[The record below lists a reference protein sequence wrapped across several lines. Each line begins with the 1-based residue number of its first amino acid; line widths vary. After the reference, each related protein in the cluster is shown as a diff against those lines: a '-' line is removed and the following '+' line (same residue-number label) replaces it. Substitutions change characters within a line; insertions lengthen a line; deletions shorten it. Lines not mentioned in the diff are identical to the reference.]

1 MYTNIHTYIDTYI
14 RTYVYIYVHTCIHTY
29 IHTLIHAYTDHVYDD
44 DKSVRP
50 SNPVDALLIPAM
62 NMAVGHEP
70 VMTLAGVERTVP
82 QDADPQ
88 IQNDLDAARQE
99 VVGLTQA
106 NEQLKERINTLEQ
119 ELDEARKPPPEPVVE
134 EVKVEEIPKEQP
146 KPKVEDWTKVK
157 RPKALSVFKVDPKVF
172 KGKIPTAARVD
183 QMLSWFANIYEGKA
197 TADQVDDREGNKRQ
211 SFPDFIRD
219 WMINKFGLKSI
230 ALSNLASLILG
241 IQAKKDDKDAG
252 LRIRAFGILS
262 GIIPHECWHEDLSN
276 MILEAMGLMFQ
287 ISKIS
292 ENMGHAATKKPLIE
306 AALTIEATKQA
317 WGKWGFGP
325 VPQLLDDT
333 MIQMSRREGGQIR
346 LHEWIELLCETWL
359 GAAESMDKD
368 LRVIFVQHD
377 SNGDGVLDLDE
388 FRGLINALLG
398 SGHEPVDDRQI
409 SRLFAEA
416 LEESCAMKAED
427 DPDEDD
433 VMMPEA
439 FVRVARRARLYT
451 PNH

>member
-1 MYTNIHTYIDTYI
+1 MYMYTYIN
-14 RTYVYIYVHTCIHTY
+14 TY
-29 IHTLIHAYTDHVYDD
+29 IHTCINTYTDHVYDD
-44 DKSVRP
+44 DQTVRP
-50 SNPVDALLIPAM
+50 ANPLDALLIPAM

-70 VMTLAGVERTVP
+70 VMTLAGVERTVS
-82 QDADPQ
+82 QNVDPQ

-99 VVGLTQA
+99 VVELTQT
-106 NEQLKERINTLEQ
+106 NDQLKERIETLQ
-119 ELDEARKPPPEPVVE
+119 EELENARKPPPEPVVE
-134 EVKVEEIPKEQP
+134 EVKVEEAPKEQP

-172 KGKIPTAARVD
+172 KGKTPTAARVD

-276 MILEAMGLMFQ
+276 MILEAMGLLFQ

-306 AALTIEATKQA
+306 AALSIEATSQA
-317 WGKWGFGP
+317 WQKWGFGP
-325 VPQLLDDT
+325 VPQLLNDT
-333 MIQMSRREGGQIR
+333 MIQMSRREGGQLR

-359 GAAESMDKD
+359 GAAEAMDRD
-368 LRVIFVQHD
+368 LRGIFVQHD

-398 SGHEPVDDRQI
+398 SGNESVDDRQI

-416 LEESCAMKAED
+416 LEESSAMKAED
-427 DPDEDD
+427 EPEDD